1 MPQGLQIFDADGII
15 IFDTNV
21 KAGRVLGTAT
31 VAASTAGSVSNAGL
45 TTGTPFWIYQA
56 STTAFFAQAPTI
68 TVSGSTLSWAADS
81 QRAGLIVYGVF

>member
-1 MPQGLQIFDADGII
+1 MDASGNI

-45 TTGTPFWIYQA
+45 ATGTPFWIYQA
-56 STTAFFAQAPTI
+56 NTTAYFAQAPTI
-68 TVSGSTLSWAADS
+68 SVAGTTLSWAADS
-81 QRAGLIVYGVF
+81 QRAGTIVYGVF